1 MISPRAAIY
10 PNWGFQFCQLV
21 VIDFP
26 DKAMLQTLVSV
37 RKHIQFSLKS
47 MTWKMAKMK
56 SNVIVMQNEGGKQRE
71 FFFSREWSPMAKCPH
86 TSTAHPF
93 VRRQKPSNYSPEPA
107 VKLSNRTFSLGN
119 LYHVIT
125 VSPVLVYQSTIS
137 SFFLNKI
144 VWVYTGPSYWQPS
157 LKVLACLP

>member
-37 RKHIQFSLKS
+37 RKHIKFSLKS

-56 SNVIVMQNEGGKQRE
+56 SNVIVMQNEGVKQRE
-71 FFFSREWSPMAKCPH
+71 FFWGSGRQWQSVHTPPPLTHLSGGRNHPIILQSLLSSCQTEPFLWEIYVMLSRCH
-86 TSTAHPF
+86 
-93 VRRQKPSNYSPEPA
+93 
-107 VKLSNRTFSLGN
+107 LSRYMRALFLGFFKQNCLSL
-119 LYHVIT
+119 
-125 VSPVLVYQSTIS
+125 
-137 SFFLNKI
+137 
-144 VWVYTGPSYWQPS
+144 
-157 LKVLACLP
+157 

>member
-1 MISPRAAIY
+1 MISPWAAIY

-37 RKHIQFSLKS
+37 RKHIQFWNLLQENGQEKI
-47 MTWKMAKMK
+47 
-56 SNVIVMQNEGGKQRE
+56 NGIVMQNEGAKQRE

-125 VSPVLVYQSTIS
+125 VSPVSVYQSTIPR
-137 SFFLNKI
+137 FFIQSCL
-144 VWVYTGPSYWQPS
+144 S
-157 LKVLACLP
+157 L

>member
-1 MISPRAAIY
+1 MISPWAAIY

-37 RKHIQFSLKS
+37 RKHIKFSLKS

-56 SNVIVMQNEGGKQRE
+56 SNMIVMQNEVVKQRE

-119 LYHVIT
+119 LYRVIT
-125 VSPVLVYQSTIS
+125 VSPVSVYQSTIS
-137 SFFLNKI
+137 RFFFKQNCL
-144 VWVYTGPSYWQPS
+144 S
-157 LKVLACLP
+157 L